1 MDGTLALKKYNVI
14 ERIEKLE
21 EGSGYELPIAS
32 ADTLGGVKIGENL
45 EIDENGVLTANV
57 PESGNNWSTDEHE
70 VGTWIDG
77 SSVYEKSIQV
87 TLGGG
92 EDTDRLLISD
102 LIPTIAWIVDSDFVY
117 TTGSEKFHVY
127 LGSRIGNN
135 WTTGWLLSKSNGLY
149 LRINN
154 NFNAASGLSGY
165 VTIRYVKP
173 VVVTAKKRSSKKT
186 EE

>member
-1 MDGTLALKKYNVI
+1 MDGTLLNKKYKLD
-14 ERIEKLE
+14 ERVTALE
-21 EGSGYELPIAS
+21 EGGGYELPIAS
-32 ADTLGGVKIGENL
+32 ASTLGGVKIGENL
-45 EIDENGVLTANV
+45 EISESGVLSANV

-92 EDTDRLLISD
+92 DDTDRLLIAD
-102 LIPTIAWIVDSDFVY
+102 LIPTRAWIVDSDFVY

-154 NFNAASGLSGY
+154 NFSASSGLSGY

-173 VVVTAKKRSSKKT
+173 VVVTAKKRSNKKT